1 MNTFSS
7 QIKKELSELS
17 NLANKDIVKAE
28 LKGYWLTNDSTE
40 FVTESKY
47 NINRFG
53 KLLSNVY
60 INDYKINLK
69 GNNFQIKT
77 KRNYPDEFSNYEINS
92 ENLEELK
99 GVLRGTF
106 MGSGT
111 ITDLQNRY
119 HLEILFDKLKN
130 AKYINQILLEFGIKS
145 NVMKRENKYIVYIEE
160 GESISNFLAY
170 IGANKSVLKFE
181 NTRVIKEVRNKV
193 NRLVNCETAN
203 LNKTINTSVKQ
214 IEDIKYLK
222 QIKKFNEL
230 TEKEQELANLR
241 IENPNASL
249 QELGEMLD
257 IKLSKSGVNHRLAS
271 ILKKASN
278 YKNEKNVK
286 NKKKD

>member
-7 QIKKELSELS
+7 QIKKELSELN

-92 ENLEELK
+92 EKLEELK

-111 ITDLQNRY
+111 ITDPQNRY

-271 ILKKASN
+271 IMKKASN

>member
-77 KRNYPDEFSNYEINS
+77 KRNYPDEFSSYEINS
-92 ENLEELK
+92 ENIEELK
-99 GVLRGTF
+99 GILRGAF

-111 ITDLQNRY
+111 ITDPQNRY
-119 HLEILFDKLKN
+119 HLEMLFDKMKN
-130 AKYINQILLEFGIKS
+130 AKYINQLLLNFEIKS

-241 IENPNASL
+241 MENPNASL
-249 QELGEMLD
+249 TELGEMLD

-271 ILKKASN
+271 ISKKANN
-278 YKNEKNVK
+278 YKNQNEKRK
-286 NKKKD
+286 NNK

>member
-77 KRNYPDEFSNYEINS
+77 KRNYPDEFSSYEINS
-92 ENLEELK
+92 ENIEELK
-99 GVLRGTF
+99 GILRGAF

-111 ITDLQNRY
+111 ITDPQNRY
-119 HLEILFDKLKN
+119 HLEMLFDKMKN
-130 AKYINQILLEFGIKS
+130 AKYINQLLLNFEIKS

-241 IENPNASL
+241 MENPNASL
-249 QELGEMLD
+249 TELGEMLD

-271 ILKKASN
+271 ILKKANN
-278 YKNEKNVK
+278 YKNQNEKRK
-286 NKKKD
+286 NNK

>member
-1 MNTFSS
+1 
-7 QIKKELSELS
+7 
-17 NLANKDIVKAE
+17 
-28 LKGYWLTNDSTE
+28 
-40 FVTESKY
+40 
-47 NINRFG
+47 
-53 KLLSNVY
+53 
-60 INDYKINLK
+60 
-69 GNNFQIKT
+69 
-77 KRNYPDEFSNYEINS
+77 
-92 ENLEELK
+92 
-99 GVLRGTF
+99 
-106 MGSGT
+106 
-111 ITDLQNRY
+111 
-119 HLEILFDKLKN
+119 
-130 AKYINQILLEFGIKS
+130 
-145 NVMKRENKYIVYIEE
+145 MKRENKYIVYIEE

-271 ILKKASN
+271 IMKKASN

>member
-77 KRNYPDEFSNYEINS
+77 KRNYPDEFSSYEINS
-92 ENLEELK
+92 ENIEELK
-99 GVLRGTF
+99 GILRGAF

-111 ITDLQNRY
+111 ITDPQNRY
-119 HLEILFDKLKN
+119 HLEMLFDKMKN
-130 AKYINQILLEFGIKS
+130 AKYINQLLLNFEIKS

-222 QIKKFNEL
+222 QVKKFNEL

-241 IENPNASL
+241 MENPNASL
-249 QELGEMLD
+249 TELGEMLD

-271 ILKKASN
+271 ISKKANN
-278 YKNEKNVK
+278 YKNQNEKRK
-286 NKKKD
+286 NNK

>member
-111 ITDLQNRY
+111 ITDPQNRY

-271 ILKKASN
+271 IMKKASN